1 MIAHPGKSPL
11 ILKILKES
19 IDMKPQNTVINHIL
33 DIIAHKP
40 GCRIEH
46 VADLLS
52 DFFPD
57 LTLKEVV
64 YTLSYLSRK
73 GQLDL
78 IVDRQ
83 GGFAIT
89 PTSRLFN

>member
-1 MIAHPGKSPL
+1 MIAHPGKPPF

-57 LTLKEVV
+57 LTLKDVV
-64 YTLSYLSRK
+64 YTLSYLCRK

-78 IVDRQ
+78 VVDRQ
-83 GGFAIT
+83 GGFAVT
-89 PTSRLFN
+89 PTLRVFH

>member
-1 MIAHPGKSPL
+1 MIAHPGKPPL

-19 IDMKPQNTVINHIL
+19 IDMKPQNTVINQIL
-33 DIIAHKP
+33 NIIAHKP
-40 GCRIEH
+40 GCRVEH

-57 LTLKEVV
+57 LTLKEVI

-73 GQLDL
+73 GRLDL
-78 IVDRQ
+78 IVDSQ
-83 GGFAIT
+83 GDFAVT

>member
-1 MIAHPGKSPL
+1 MIAHPGKPPL

-40 GCRIEH
+40 GCRVEH